1 MFFDFSINQLEH
13 LAGGILVNLI
23 SETRLQG
30 APSDLAQTSMWTEAL
45 TQQNSLLPHIVPF
58 LLMAYDRN
66 T

>member
-13 LAGGILVNLI
+13 LAGGVLVNLI

-30 APSDLAQTSMWTEAL
+30 APSDLAQTSMWTEGL

-58 LLMAYDRN
+58 FVNGL
-66 T
+66 